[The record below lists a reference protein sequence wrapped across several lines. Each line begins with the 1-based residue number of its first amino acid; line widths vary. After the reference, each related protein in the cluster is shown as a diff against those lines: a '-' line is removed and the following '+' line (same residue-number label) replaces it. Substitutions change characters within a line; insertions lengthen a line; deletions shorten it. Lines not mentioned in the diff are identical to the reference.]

1 MGKIRD
7 GVVLKGNQYTYQVLF
22 LGVVDNS
29 QEGKKAFL
37 REVSK
42 RFHIPHEKV
51 DHLTVKT
58 PLLLKSGLSLTKAE
72 ALVREF
78 ESLGGRTRLLKEE
91 RPLLELECN
100 DDETPFLFVG
110 SITSSFQE
118 GRTEV
123 IGRVKNISSRPFKG
137 VKVVAQFFDSRN
149 QFVLYE
155 EAPIAFTML
164 KPNQYSP
171 FRVIGK
177 GKPTTWRISVAFKG
191 EDGAMITAGMDTA
204 SHQTAGSSGEGL
216 SAKATRSADEERTIS
231 VSQTLYSFMDEVFS
245 RIPRDQFTMGDIERV
260 IRDTFPEQWALL
272 ERKCRE
278 LGGLS
283 TSQYL
288 SQMVS
293 RYIRD
298 RADSIEATRDSI
310 ESGLQAERI
319 ERKGESNFPPT
330 PSGDVVR
337 EFDGKTPLRNFGCP
351 KLNQKSSSVI
361 ARALIKGYNEEKIPH
376 DLRNFNHLG
385 FNAKSLVT
393 EEYVLLRFLSL
404 ILFERWP
411 FRPWEMVWDEEG
423 GSIHSLLRNHGL
435 FEAGKIRRAPLDE
448 IESKLRRCVTKGGR
462 RLHTDG
468 GKTHF
473 ARTLKELALHVDG
486 IASSMKSASTESD
499 LMFLHQDLMHIH
511 GFSAPIAARCIAY
524 ALRELGAGKTSP
536 GMFEP
541 IARFLKEDWRASDW
555 GERLE
560 FPILGGRS
568 NLFDEVIDQL
578 SDDPLAFDYL
588 SLIRADYC
596 QDGNC
601 EHCFLG

>member
-1 MGKIRD
+1 MIPEGD
-7 GVVLKGNQYTYQVLF
+7 QYTYQVLF

-29 QEGKKAFL
+29 QEGKRAFF
-37 REVSK
+37 REISK
-42 RFHIPHEKV
+42 RFHIPPEKV
-51 DHLTVKT
+51 DHLTMKT

-78 ESLGGRTRLLKEE
+78 ESFGGKTRLLKEE

-100 DDETPFLFVG
+100 EDETPFLLVR

-123 IGRVKNISSRPFKG
+123 IGRVMNISSRPLKG
-137 VKVVAQFFDSRN
+137 VKVVAQFFDSHD

-155 EAPIAFTML
+155 ESPIAFTIL

-177 GKPTTWRISVAFKG
+177 GKPATWRISVAFKG
-191 EDGAMITAGMDTA
+191 EDGAMITAGMDRA
-204 SHQTAGSSGEGL
+204 SRQAAGRSGEGRSPKAAG
-216 SAKATRSADEERTIS
+216 SALEERNIP
-231 VSQTLYSFMDEVFS
+231 VSQALYSLLDEVFS
-245 RIPRDQFTMGDIERV
+245 KIPRDQFTMGDIESAMK
-260 IRDTFPEQWALL
+260 DTFPEQWALL

-288 SQMVS
+288 SRMVS
-293 RYIRD
+293 RYVRD
-298 RADSIEATRDSI
+298 RRDSI
-310 ESGLQAERI
+310 ETTRDSLESGLEAETI
-319 ERKGESNFPPT
+319 QRKGESNSPP
-330 PSGDVVR
+330 PSGDIVR
-337 EFDGKTPLRNFGCP
+337 QFDGQTPLRNFGCP
-351 KLNQKSSSVI
+351 KLNQKSSSII

-376 DLRNFNHLG
+376 DLRNFNHFG
-385 FNAKSLVT
+385 FNAKSLAT
-393 EEYVLLRFLSL
+393 EEDVLLRFLSL
-404 ILFERWP
+404 ILFDRWP

-423 GSIHSLLRNHGL
+423 GSIHSLLRNQGL
-435 FEAGKIRRAPLDE
+435 FDAGKTRRAPLDE

-468 GKTHF
+468 GKTRF

-486 IASSMKSASTESD
+486 IASSMKSACTESH
-499 LMFLHQDLMHIH
+499 LVLLHQDLMNIH
-511 GFSAPIAARCIAY
+511 GFSGPIAARCIAY
-524 ALRELGAGKTSP
+524 ALRELGTGKTSP

-555 GERLE
+555 GARLE

-568 NLFDEVIDQL
+568 NLFDEVTDQL